1 MTDFCE
7 IHREDWGRYVL
18 GSLDPGVRGEMSAHL
33 GTGCLECA
41 KQFAKAQIALTTGQ
55 HTDNAPDLVAN
66 YGSEA
71 MAPLSARPRWK
82 FWSVAP
88 WVLAAVFF
96 GLFVVAERAH
106 LNLQKQMLDARQLNP
121 MTNHIVHENHAAPA
135 GNDAKSENDQDLQ
148 ATIEQLRGSLDQA
161 NQQIADAQR
170 DSVRFQTDLKTAQ
183 LQIASL
189 EGGVRGSEESRVKA
203 ETDAASIRMQL
214 SKAQDDA
221 HRAATLAAQNQ
232 QMMKLL
238 ESPRLQQFSLA
249 AVSPAAGDASARV
262 VWDNDS
268 GLMLL
273 AHDLPDLAENHVYQ
287 LWLMATGRPS
297 MVSAGTVQV
306 DSRGRGIAYVAPGDL
321 HGFGA
326 VAVTDEPSAGS
337 TVPHGPQI
345 LFGKE

>member
-7 IHREDWGRYVL
+7 VHREDWSGYAL
-18 GSLDPGVRGEMSAHL
+18 GSLDPSVRQEMSAHL
-33 GTGCLECA
+33 SSGCLECA
-41 KQFAKAQIALTTGQ
+41 KRFATAELAITAPRR
-55 HTDNAPDLVAN
+55 DNDARDLV
-66 YGSEA
+66 ETFR
-71 MAPLSARPRWK
+71 APVAQYFERPRWK

-88 WVLAAVFF
+88 WALAAVFF

-121 MTNHIVHENHAAPA
+121 ITNHIVHEAPESLA
-135 GNDAKSENDQDLQ
+135 GNDLNAENDHDLQ

-170 DSVRFQTDLKTAQ
+170 DSVRYQTDLKTAQ

-214 SKAQDDA
+214 SRAQDDA
-221 HRAATLAAQNQ
+221 QRAATLAAQNQ

-249 AVSPAAGDASARV
+249 AVSPAAGEANARV

-273 AHDLPDLAENHVYQ
+273 AHNLPDLVENHVYQ
-287 LWLMATGRPS
+287 LWLMLTGRPL

-321 HGFGA
+321 HGFVA

-337 TVPHGPQI
+337 TVPRGQQI
-345 LFGKE
+345 LLGKL

>member
-1 MTDFCE
+1 
-7 IHREDWGRYVL
+7 V
-18 GSLDPGVRGEMSAHL
+18 
-33 GTGCLECA
+33 
-41 KQFAKAQIALTTGQ
+41 
-55 HTDNAPDLVAN
+55 
-66 YGSEA
+66 
-71 MAPLSARPRWK
+71 
-82 FWSVAP
+82 
-88 WVLAAVFF
+88 
-96 GLFVVAERAH
+96 
-106 LNLQKQMLDARQLNP
+106 
-121 MTNHIVHENHAAPA
+121 APA
-135 GNDAKSENDQDLQ
+135 GNDATTENDQDLQ

-170 DSVRFQTDLKTAQ
+170 DSVRYQTDLKTAQ

-249 AVSPAAGDASARV
+249 AVSPAAGDANARV

-273 AHDLPDLAENHVYQ
+273 AHDLPELAENHVYQ
-287 LWLMATGRPS
+287 LWLMATGRPL

-345 LFGKE
+345 LFGK